1 MAFQDKQPF
10 FSFLQNF
17 ASGTEQEVKA
27 VAENYI
33 LDERVPD
40 EREDK
45 FLAYNDFPAGRIPAD
60 VEKVRGG
67 FLPPQLKSSEELE
80 KQTKGNHPEWKMKQ
94 ALSLG
99 K

>member
-45 FLAYNDFPAGRIPAD
+45 FLAYNDFPAGRIPTD

-67 FLPPQLKSSEELE
+67 FLPPRS
-80 KQTKGNHPEWKMKQ
+80 
-94 ALSLG
+94 
-99 K
+99 